1 MITFMMNKC
10 LNCQYNLLRFSK
22 IGGLRTVTESH
33 FWGFLDPQG
42 LLSKNSRGCL
52 TTHCG
57 LRRYHF

>member
-1 MITFMMNKC
+1 MMNKC

-22 IGGLRTVTESH
+22 IGGLKAVAETH
-33 FWGFLDPQG
+33 FWGFLGPNSYYPQIT
-42 LLSKNSRGCL
+42 RGCL